1 MVERSR
7 HFPAYLPNRR
17 GLLITLFLVLVAVE
31 VATVTAVV
39 MSQRVR
45 TDKALELH
53 TQQLL
58 RGVVDR
64 TRDDA
69 LKFLTQAQKV
79 VQLSEKLFASG
90 LLSLERE
97 AELENYFLDQL
108 SIVPQMAGI
117 YFADPGGRFL
127 FSRRNSKDE
136 ASTFE
141 TKIIDLPNNVRRV
154 RKVWRDD
161 DYLELSR
168 EAIAGDNYNPRERP
182 WFVKAMAN
190 TELIWSEPYIFFTS
204 GAPGITT
211 AMRVTDAEGKVLG
224 IVGADV
230 ELSAISSFLAG
241 EPVAANGG
249 AAVLVHQSG
258 DVLAY
263 PLQDKLQIVE
273 DGRARLARL
282 DELDAVTSR
291 AARALKAKYPN
302 FAALKQSH
310 FDAFVVDG
318 KQIVSMFVPFGDAR
332 QWPWLMGVYAPEENF
347 SGTIRAGQ
355 QQALVIAIATS
366 IVIMLAAF
374 MLSPALIRPLA
385 ALQERASRDPLS
397 GLLNRRSFEELSAR
411 PFNQARQGAIELS
424 VIMLDIDFFKAVN
437 DNFGHQ
443 VGDEVIVAVAGRLQ
457 QTLSAT
463 DLVARYGG
471 EEFAILLPGAAAG
484 EANAVAERI
493 RKSIGDSPVSTSA
506 GAVSITVSLGV
517 AGFDNDSDSIADL
530 LSIADFWMLEAKRN
544 GRNCVKGKPPRS
556 RTPESN

>member
-1 MVERSR
+1 
-7 HFPAYLPNRR
+7 
-17 GLLITLFLVLVAVE
+17 
-31 VATVTAVV
+31 VTAVV

-45 TDKALELH
+45 TDKALALH

-64 TRDDA
+64 TRDNA
-69 LKFLTQAQKV
+69 LKFLNQAQSA
-79 VQLSEKLFASG
+79 VQLTEKLLASG

-97 AELENYFLDQL
+97 AELEEYFLNQL
-108 SIVPQMAGI
+108 SIVPQMDGI
-117 YFADPGGRFL
+117 YFADHEGRFL

-136 ASTFE
+136 TSEYE
-141 TKIIDLPNNVRRV
+141 TKIIDLPGGDRRV

-161 DYLELSR
+161 DRLEVRR
-168 EAIAGDNYNPRERP
+168 EVLVGDNYNPRERP
-182 WFVKAMAN
+182 WYVKAIAD
-190 TELIWSEPYIFFTS
+190 TELIWSEPYVFFTS

-211 AMRVTDAEGKVLG
+211 AVRVTDAEGKLLG

-230 ELSAISSFLAG
+230 ELSAISYFLAV

-273 DGRARLARL
+273 NGETRLAHL
-282 DELDAVTSR
+282 DELDAVTSL
-291 AARALKAKYPN
+291 AARALKARYPDL
-302 FAALKQSH
+302 AELKHSH
-310 FDAFVVDG
+310 FDAFAVDG

-332 QWPWLMGVYAPEENF
+332 RWPWLMGVYAPEDNF
-347 SGTIRAGQ
+347 SGTIKAGQ

-366 IVIMLAAF
+366 IVIMLAVF

-397 GLLNRRSFEELSAR
+397 SLLNRRSFEEFAAR
-411 PFNQARQGAIELS
+411 PFSQARQGSIELS
-424 VIMLDIDFFKAVN
+424 AIMLDIDLFKAVN
-437 DNFGHQ
+437 DNFGHK

-457 QTLSAT
+457 QTLSTT

-471 EEFAILLPGAAAG
+471 EEFAILLPGAGADEAA
-484 EANAVAERI
+484 AVAERI
-493 RKSIGDSPVSTSA
+493 RQSIGNSPITTSA
-506 GAVSITVSLGV
+506 GPVSITVSLGV
-517 AGFDNDSDSIADL
+517 AGFDNDSESIADL
-530 LSIADFWMLEAKRN
+530 LAIADFWMLEAKRN
-544 GRNCVKGKPPRS
+544 GRNCVIGKPS
-556 RTPESN
+556 RREKPEID